1 MNREGIFYTVIV
13 TFIVSFVFVALLAL
27 TNEFTRVKIDRNR
40 VLSERRSILSA
51 FGIEISGS
59 DADYELYD
67 SRVTESTEQ
76 GVQLYHAEIDGRSAL
91 AIKFSGPGLWGT
103 ITGVIAVEQDLS
115 RIIGMDIISQNET
128 PGLGG
133 RIDED
138 WFKDQFRGEK
148 INEGRIRVLGTGG
161 GDTDKDNGRVD
172 AVTGATRTSTAFEQI
187 VNASL
192 ETLTRLRGIQ

>member
-13 TFIVSFVFVALLAL
+13 TFVVSFVFVALLAL
-27 TNEFTRVKIDRNR
+27 SNEFTRELVERNR
-40 VLSERRSILSA
+40 VLSERRSVLQS
-51 FGIEISGS
+51 FGIEIERS

-67 SRVTESTEQ
+67 NRVTESTEQ
-76 GVQLYHAEIDGRSAL
+76 GFQLYQAQVDGQTVR
-91 AIKFSGPGLWGT
+91 AIKFSGSGLWGT

-115 RIIGMDIISQNET
+115 RIIGMEIISHNET

-148 INEGRIRVLGTGG
+148 IDEGRIRILGTGG

-172 AVTGATRTSTAFEQI
+172 AVTGATRTSTALEQI

-192 ETLTRLRGIQ
+192 ETLVRLRGNQ